1 MNSVFFSIIHNL
13 TPIVS
18 TFGQASV
25 VYSNSDVNYIVN
37 IILILKLLILI
48 ICTLFLFFY
57 IKQEFIYEYIP
68 YVIIQKLIVCLILLT
83 IIIYSI
89 YKIFT
94 FTQTETPK

>member
-57 IKQEFIYEYIP
+57 IR
-68 YVIIQKLIVCLILLT
+68 LISFCQLL
-83 IIIYSI
+83 IIYI
-89 YKIFT
+89 YYIL
-94 FTQTETPK
+94 